1 VVLSRGLSRSP
12 IASRQGWIPARV
24 RLCTKVEPIE
34 EPAEPKP
41 AHPAEAVTG
50 VAASHNFQ
58 AETAQLL
65 QIVAKSLYK
74 DKEVFLRELIS
85 NAADATEKR
94 RYLMRTG
101 AEGLQQ
107 VDEEEIEITTNSD
120 DNTITIA
127 DSGIGMTETEL
138 HSNLGQI
145 ASSGTK
151 TFVQEQGDSSTADLI
166 GQFGVGFY
174 SVFMV
179 SDDVKV
185 FTRSAKEGE
194 PSFCWS
200 CQGAGGAYSVAAAD
214 NVSVGA
220 KIVIQLNEDNKSFS
234 DESYVREI
242 IQKYS
247 NFVGSKIK
255 LNGTVVNTVEPLWT
269 LDKNKVTDEQHEEFY
284 RYLTKAWDK
293 PQQHLWYAA
302 DAPLSVKALLY
313 IPGHNKEKFGMG
325 RQDAGVNVYCRKIL
339 IEAQSEAILPD
350 WLRFVKG
357 VVDSED
363 VPLNISRETMQD
375 SALIRQLNKAVTGRV
390 IRWLADIGKKE
401 PDTYKTIFTEFGHYI
416 KEGVVVDP
424 SHKKALLPLLRFG
437 SSAEDNK
444 LHSFSEYVERMPDD
458 QDKIYYLSASDYEN
472 AISSPYYEVF
482 KQKGYEVLFMH
493 EEVDDFL
500 MREIPEFDGKK
511 FQNAEE
517 ANIDL
522 TGDKD
527 VQSISKE
534 DRDQLCEWIKEVL
547 GDRVHAVRATTRLVD
562 SPSIVVNH
570 DSPTMRK
577 LAKLQGI
584 PLPSRQE
591 LEINVD
597 HAIVSH
603 LNRIRRDDSQKELS
617 SQVARQLLDNSLLAA
632 GVMEDSRE
640 MVQRLNKLLE
650 QCLTSNK

>member
-1 VVLSRGLSRSP
+1 M
-12 IASRQGWIPARV
+12 A
-24 RLCTKVEPIE
+24 RLCTKVEPNDLPPLGE
-34 EPAEPKP
+34 EKPVEAEPAP
-41 AHPAEAVTG
+41 PAEAVTG
-50 VAASHNFQ
+50 AAKAHTFQ

-94 RYLMRTG
+94 RYLLRTG
-101 AEGLQQ
+101 TECLQHPEQ
-107 VDEEEIEITTNSD
+107 EEIEIFTNSD
-120 DNTITIA
+120 DNTLTIG

-138 HSNLGQI
+138 HANLGQI

-151 TFVQEQGDSSTADLI
+151 AFVQEQGGAGTADLI

-179 SDDVKV
+179 SDDVQV

-200 CQGAGGAYSVAAAD
+200 CQGAGGAYDVADAG
-214 NVSVGA
+214 NVNVGT
-220 KIVIQLNEDNKSFS
+220 KIVIQLNEDNKAFS
-234 DESYVREI
+234 EESYVRDV

-247 NFVGSKIK
+247 NFVGTKIK
-255 LNGTVVNTVEPLWT
+255 LNGKVVNTVEPLWT

-284 RYLTKAWDK
+284 RYLTKDWAK
-293 PQQHLWYAA
+293 PSQHLWYAA

-325 RQDAGVNVYCRKIL
+325 RQEHGVNVYCRKVL
-339 IEAQSEAILPD
+339 IEAQSASIVPD

-390 IRWLADIGKKE
+390 IRWLADIGKKDPE
-401 PDTYKTIFTEFGHYI
+401 AYKTIFTEFGHYI

-437 SSAEDNK
+437 SSAEADK
-444 LHSFSEYVERMPDD
+444 LHSFAEYIERMPED
-458 QDKIYYLSASDYEN
+458 QDTIYYLSGVSDYEN
-472 AISSPYYEVF
+472 AVSSPYYEVF
-482 KQKGYEVLFMH
+482 KKKGYEVLFMH

-500 MREIPEFDGKK
+500 MREVPEFDGKK
-511 FQNAEE
+511 IQNAEG

-522 TGDKD
+522 MGDKD
-527 VQSISKE
+527 VESISKE
-534 DRDQLCEWIKEVL
+534 DQEQLCGWIKEVL

-584 PLPSRQE
+584 PLPARQE

-603 LNRIRRDDSQKELS
+603 LNKMRRDDSQKELS
-617 SQVARQLLDNSLLAA
+617 SQVAEQLLDNSLLAA

-650 QCLTSNK
+650 QCLVSSNK